1 MVHGPFF
8 CGLAGDAP
16 TGWVVA
22 RERCCGLLY
31 ALFLHTPLGALC
43 GTGVVTHFTPQECG
57 PVGESVVHSIQEHKT
72 SKEKEYT
79 NVYRCFSY

>member
-1 MVHGPFF
+1 MSAACRVAVFVIFLLDLLGVVLVVHGPFF

-31 ALFLHTPLGALC
+31 ALFLHTPL
-43 GTGVVTHFTPQECG
+43 VP
-57 PVGESVVHSIQEHKT
+57 SVEQVL
-72 SKEKEYT
+72 
-79 NVYRCFSY
+79 